1 LGSDSKANRAMQKF
15 YSGTKKK
22 IRVCPSSLTGGKPE
36 ANYKAKCLVREAYL
50 AFPTLSW
57 KWNN

>member
-1 LGSDSKANRAMQKF
+1 MQKV